1 MTLRSILDQLVNLF
15 GKPVQ
20 ETSSR
25 PDGGT
30 SCYRPARKKRRDEEP
45 QGEIP
50 GAQPQGEP
58 AQASIP
64 YAHTGFTGMN
74 PPAGYGQSA
83 GYFRHEEESAPRPP
97 VFSGNPAWNEPG
109 NDSGGF
115 APYSARQ
122 ASVSGGPGGNISYM
136 PGVFAPDAGNSYTHV
151 EHIMAMTSLKSCYE
165 AIECMK
171 NGETL
176 ILTLDA
182 IANESEA
189 MRCQDMLAGAAFTLG
204 CNVRM
209 LNGARIVLIAPD
221 SVKILPEQ
229 PASRPEMVPPVYA
242 PPSPVAESAAPQR
255 RERRVSQHSA
265 EWEAARSGRSPNY
278 NPYTGNMPAAAGD
291 YSRYGGYGYY
301 SESTAFPAARYERT
315 DIEQTSGRKT
325 KARHGSG
332 GQPEGGAQDG
342 THYRGVDQQQGIRL

>member
-97 VFSGNPAWNEPG
+97 VLSTRN
-109 NDSGGF
+109 
-115 APYSARQ
+115 
-122 ASVSGGPGGNISYM
+122 
-136 PGVFAPDAGNSYTHV
+136 
-151 EHIMAMTSLKSCYE
+151 
-165 AIECMK
+165 
-171 NGETL
+171 
-176 ILTLDA
+176 
-182 IANESEA
+182 
-189 MRCQDMLAGAAFTLG
+189 
-204 CNVRM
+204 
-209 LNGARIVLIAPD
+209 
-221 SVKILPEQ
+221 
-229 PASRPEMVPPVYA
+229 ASRKGSPARPPPPGIQVRAGLSFSRTSWRTPYRRPLSVMRPA
-242 PPSPVAESAAPQR
+242 PL
-255 RERRVSQHSA
+255 
-265 EWEAARSGRSPNY
+265 
-278 NPYTGNMPAAAGD
+278 
-291 YSRYGGYGYY
+291 
-301 SESTAFPAARYERT
+301 AF
-315 DIEQTSGRKT
+315 S
-325 KARHGSG
+325 
-332 GQPEGGAQDG
+332 
-342 THYRGVDQQQGIRL
+342 